1 MIRTLT
7 LDDIAE
13 VTGGAVVDGPQ
24 RVGASGEEVMTSVS
38 TDTRTIR
45 PGALFVALRGEKF
58 DGHHYLDR
66 AADNGAAAFVV
77 EDSHSPD
84 VAQSLHGTGLP
95 HVEVVDSLHALGDI
109 ARYVR
114 DAFTGPV
121 IGITGSVGKTTTKEM
136 VAQVLE
142 ADFAVLK
149 SAANFNNEI
158 GVPQTVFQL
167 EPEHTALV
175 LEMGMRGPGQI
186 LRLAEIGAPNIGII
200 TGIGV
205 THIEL
210 LGSREAIAQAKGEL
224 FGMLPIDGLAV
235 YPADD
240 EYAAVLR
247 KHFHGTN
254 TLSCAIESMADVRAT
269 GLSHHEKGWRFTAE
283 TPWGTAKMF
292 LPSPGRFNVLNALF
306 AIAVGGHLGVPLDT
320 IARTLLRWTPPAMRL
335 EVLKTSGN
343 ITILSDAYNAAPDS
357 MIGALETLVGA
368 PVGPGGRRIAALG
381 EMKELGDFAPEGHRI
396 VGRAA
401 AKGAPDLLLLVGP
414 VTSHIADGAR
424 EAGFPAE
431 RIQQFGS
438 TEEAVAAVPDMVHA
452 GDVILV
458 KGSRSLAMEAL
469 TAALEAKGAVS

>member
-1 MIRTLT
+1 M
-7 LDDIAE
+7 
-13 VTGGAVVDGPQ
+13 
-24 RVGASGEEVMTSVS
+24 VS
-38 TDTRTIR
+38 
-45 PGALFVALRGEKF
+45 
-58 DGHHYLDR
+58 
-66 AADNGAAAFVV
+66 
-77 EDSHSPD
+77 
-84 VAQSLHGTGLP
+84 
-95 HVEVVDSLHALGDI
+95 
-109 ARYVR
+109 
-114 DAFTGPV
+114 
-121 IGITGSVGKTTTKEM
+121 
-136 VAQVLE
+136 QVLE
-142 ADFAVLK
+142 ADFTVLK

-167 EPEHTALV
+167 EPKHTALV

-224 FGMLPIDGLAV
+224 FGMLSMDGLAV

-240 EYAAVLR
+240 EFAAVLR
-247 KHFHGTN
+247 KSFHGTDA
-254 TLSCAIESMADVRAT
+254 LSCAIESTADVRAT

-320 IARTLLRWTPPAMRL
+320 ISRTLLRWTPPAMRL
-335 EVLKTSGN
+335 EVLKTSED

-401 AKGAPDLLLLVGP
+401 AKVAPDLLLLVGP
-414 VTSHIADGAR
+414 MTSYIADGAR
-424 EAGFPAE
+424 EAGLPAE

-438 TEEAVAAVPDMVHA
+438 TEEAAAAVPDMVHA
-452 GDVILV
+452 GDVVLV

-469 TAALEAKGAVS
+469 TAALKAKGAVS

>member
-1 MIRTLT
+1 MIRSLT

-24 RVGASGEEVMTSVS
+24 RVGASGEEVVTSVS
-38 TDTRTIR
+38 TDTRTLQ
-45 PGALFVALRGEKF
+45 PGALFVALRGENF
-58 DGHHYLDR
+58 DGHHYLTT
-66 AADNGAAAFVV
+66 AADNGAAAFLV
-77 EDSHSPD
+77 EDSHSPT
-84 VAQSLHGTGLP
+84 VAQALHTTALP
-95 HVEVVDSLHALGDI
+95 HVEVVDTLHALGDV

-142 ADFAVLK
+142 TDFTVLK

-158 GVPQTVFQL
+158 GVPQTLFQI
-167 EPEHTALV
+167 EPTHTALV

-210 LGSREAIAQAKGEL
+210 LGSRDAIAQAKGEL
-224 FGMLPIDGLAV
+224 FDLLPTNGLAI
-235 YPADD
+235 YPANDD
-240 EYAAVLR
+240 YATVLR
-247 KHFHGTN
+247 THFHGTN
-254 TLSCAIESMADVRAT
+254 ALSCAIESAADVRAT

-306 AIAVGGHLGVPLDT
+306 AIAVGGHLGIPLDS
-320 IARTLLRWTPPAMRL
+320 IARTLLRWTPPKMRL
-335 EVLKTSGN
+335 EVLTTADG

-357 MIGALETLVGA
+357 MIGALETLAGA
-368 PVGPGGRRIAALG
+368 PVGSSGRRIAALG
-381 EMKELGDFAPEGHRI
+381 EMKELGDFAPEGHRM

-401 AKGAPDLLLLVGP
+401 ARTAPDLLLLVGP
-414 VTSHIADGAR
+414 MTSHIADAAQ

-431 RIQQFGS
+431 RIQQFDS
-438 TEEAVAAVPDMVHA
+438 TEAAAAAVPGIVHG
-452 GDVILV
+452 GDIILV

-469 TAALEAKGAVS
+469 TAALQAKGAVS

>member
-24 RVGASGEEVMTSVS
+24 RMGASGEEVVSSVS
-38 TDTRTIR
+38 TDTRTIT
-45 PGALFVALRGEKF
+45 PGALFVALRGENF
-58 DGHHYLDR
+58 DGHHYLAQ

-77 EDSHSPD
+77 EDSHTPE
-84 VAQSLHGTGLP
+84 VAQALHTTGLP

-121 IGITGSVGKTTTKEM
+121 VGITGSVGKTTTKEM

-142 ADFAVLK
+142 ADHTVLK

-158 GVPQTVFQL
+158 GVPQTLFQL
-167 EPEHTALV
+167 EPRHTALV
-175 LEMGMRGPGQI
+175 LEMGMRGLGQI
-186 LRLAEIGAPNIGII
+186 SRLAEIGAPNIGII

-224 FGMLPIDGLAV
+224 FDLLPIDGLAI
-235 YPADD
+235 YPAADD
-240 EYAAVLR
+240 YATVLR
-247 KHFHGTN
+247 RHFHGTN
-254 TLSCAIESMADVRAT
+254 ALSCGIESPADVRAT
-269 GLSHHEKGWRFTAE
+269 GLSHHEKGWRFTVE
-283 TPWGTAKMF
+283 TPWGTVKMF
-292 LPSPGRFNVLNALF
+292 LPSPGRFNVLNVLF
-306 AIAVGGHLGVPLDT
+306 TIAVGGYLGIPLDN
-320 IARTLLRWTPPAMRL
+320 IARTLLRWTPPKMRL
-335 EVLKTSGN
+335 EVLTTSEG

-357 MIGALETLVGA
+357 MVGALETLADA

-381 EMKELGDFAPEGHRI
+381 EMKELGDFAPEGHRL

-401 AKGAPDLLLLVGP
+401 AKAAPELLLLVGP

-424 EAGFPAE
+424 EAGYPAE
-431 RIQQFGS
+431 RIHQFSS
-438 TEEAVAAVPDMVHA
+438 TEDAVVAVPGMVQT

-469 TAALEAKGAVS
+469 TSALESKGAAS